1 MRRIAAVTLVVF
13 AVGCHRTNGAAAGGG
28 GGTGDD
34 VDLAASG
41 ATDDAGEIPP
51 GSDDDAGTAPPT
63 GFRHPGILV
72 DRAQLDFVKAKI
84 AAGAEPWTSAF
95 NAAKASRWASLTY
108 KATPRA
114 IVECGS
120 YSNPNLGCSDEQ
132 SDAIA
137 AYTQALLFYFTGNET
152 YAQNSAAILDAW
164 SSTIQDHTNSN
175 APLQTGWCGSVF
187 PRAGEIL
194 RATYPAWPAASIAR
208 FGTMLRNV
216 YLPKVVN
223 GAANENGNWELTM
236 TEATLAIAVFLDD
249 AATFKHAVGMWRKR
263 VPAYIYLS
271 SDGAQPVP
279 PPGGNKT
286 TPAALA
292 TYWYNPGKYLDGL
305 GQETCRDF
313 AHLTL
318 GFAAMINAAE
328 TARIQGIDLYSEES
342 KRITTGFEFN
352 AQYLD
357 GVTAP
362 SGLCAAAL
370 TLTPNPTWEI
380 GYNAYA
386 NRAGIAL
393 PHTHAVILK
402 ERPAGATHHI
412 VFETL
417 THAELGTV
425 GIP

>member
-1 MRRIAAVTLVVF
+1 MRALYAAVLLVC
-13 AVGCHRTNGAAAGGG
+13 VGCHAHIGAVGGLADG
-28 GGTGDD
+28 E
-34 VDLAASG
+34 DLATASV
-41 ATDDAGEIPP
+41 
-51 GSDDDAGTAPPT
+51 SDDGGAVGLPNVDDGGSQPPRG

-72 DRAQLDFVKAKI
+72 DGAQLDFVKAKI

-95 NAAKASRWASLTY
+95 TAAKASRYASLTY
-108 KATPRA
+108 KPTPRP

-120 YSNPNLGCSDEQ
+120 FSNPNLGCSDEQ

-137 AYTQALLFYFTGNET
+137 AYTQALLFYFTGNTT
-152 YAQNSAAILDAW
+152 YAQNAAAILDAW
-164 SSTIQDHTNSN
+164 ATTIQDHTNSN

-194 RATYPAWPAASIAR
+194 RASYPAWPAASVAR

-223 GAANENGNWELTM
+223 GAAEENGNWELTM

-249 AATFKHAVGMWRKR
+249 TALFAHATAMWRKR
-263 VPAYIYLS
+263 VPAYIYLG
-271 SDGAQPVP
+271 SDGPLPVP
-279 PPGGNKT
+279 PPGSNKT
-286 TPAALA
+286 TAAALA
-292 TYWYNPGKYLDGL
+292 TYWYHPGKYVDGL

-328 TARIQGIDLYSEES
+328 TARIQGVDLYAEEAQ
-342 KRITTGFEFN
+342 RITTGFEFN
-352 AQYLD
+352 AQFLD

-362 SGLCAAAL
+362 GGTCATAL
-370 TLTPNPTWEI
+370 TLDPNPTWEI
-380 GYNAYA
+380 GYNEYA

-393 PHTHAVILK
+393 PHTRNVVIHA
-402 ERPAGATHHI
+402 RPSGATHHI
-412 VFETL
+412 AFETL
-417 THAELGTV
+417 THAELGDI